1 MGMTLLLI
9 AMDIIKFQTSE
20 KLYIFVMILYTLIWK
35 QCMIYLFCFLSYEC
49 SVYTVLFNKCINENI
64 AVLNNEIMSFRISYK
79 GSLSLKKTLNYRL
92 RAFHGYIKFIG
103 ITLFFGLFEVL
114 KGT

>member
-1 MGMTLLLI
+1 MTLLLT
-9 AMDIIKFQTSE
+9 AMDITEFQTSE

-64 AVLNNEIMSFRISYK
+64 VVLNNEIMSFKMGSK
-79 GSLSLKKTLNYRL
+79 GPLSLKTNP
-92 RAFHGYIKFIG
+92 
-103 ITLFFGLFEVL
+103 
-114 KGT
+114 

>member
-1 MGMTLLLI
+1 MTLLLT
-9 AMDIIKFQTSE
+9 AMDITEFQTSE

-64 AVLNNEIMSFRISYK
+64 AVLNNVIMSFKMGSK
-79 GSLSLKKTLNYRL
+79 GPLSLKTYP
-92 RAFHGYIKFIG
+92 
-103 ITLFFGLFEVL
+103 
-114 KGT
+114 

>member
-1 MGMTLLLI
+1 MTLLLT
-9 AMDIIKFQTSE
+9 AMDITEFQTSE

-64 AVLNNEIMSFRISYK
+64 VVLNNEIMSYK
-79 GSLSLKKTLNYRL
+79 LGSKGPLSLKTNP
-92 RAFHGYIKFIG
+92 
-103 ITLFFGLFEVL
+103 
-114 KGT
+114 